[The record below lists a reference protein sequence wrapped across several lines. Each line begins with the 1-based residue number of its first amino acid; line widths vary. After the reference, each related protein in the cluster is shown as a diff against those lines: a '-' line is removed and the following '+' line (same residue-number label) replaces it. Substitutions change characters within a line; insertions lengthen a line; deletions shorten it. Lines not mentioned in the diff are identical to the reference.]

1 MKRSLQTSLALA
13 LLFVGLSY
21 ADSFANQK
29 VKKPVQTGSVTGT
42 YKYAQEANRGERT
55 ESQLIER
62 VIMRGNSRIPAST
75 IKSWIGTRK
84 GDSYSPEQLDRDVRA
99 LHDTGH
105 FDDVKVYVE
114 DGLRRGKIITFEVTE
129 RPIILE
135 ILYEGI
141 DQAIEAE
148 VLEEWHKQRVELS
161 KGSEYDPVKVRRAAA
176 IIRDVLV
183 RRGNQQAKV
192 NPMVERQTPTGV
204 SIVFKVEE

>member
-1 MKRSLQTSLALA
+1 MKRICSVVLLSLLAA
-13 LLFVGLSY
+13 TTLS
-21 ADSFANQK
+21 
-29 VKKPVQTGSVTGT
+29 
-42 YKYAQEANRGERT
+42 AQEANRGERT

-62 VIMRGNSRIPAST
+62 VIMRGNRRIPAST

-105 FDDVKVYVE
+105 FADVKVYVE

-135 ILYEGI
+135 IVYEGI
-141 DQAIEAE
+141 DQATQAE
-148 VLEEWHKQRVELS
+148 VLEEWRKQKVELS

-176 IIRDVLV
+176 VIQDLLV
-183 RRGNQQAKV
+183 RRGNQRAKV
-192 NPMVERQTPTGV
+192 NPMVEQQTAGRV
-204 SIVFKVEE
+204 SVVFKVEE